1 MDFLYSCGNLP
12 QNTGESAFLE
22 YNGEMEIG
30 MLRRIEK
37 LSGVV
42 KIIGFTMTEVKQG
55 GKLLKWM
62 ERMLKKQLI

>member
-30 MLRRIEK
+30 IDKNAETP
-37 LSGVV
+37 V
-42 KIIGFTMTEVKQG
+42 
-55 GKLLKWM
+55 
-62 ERMLKKQLI
+62 